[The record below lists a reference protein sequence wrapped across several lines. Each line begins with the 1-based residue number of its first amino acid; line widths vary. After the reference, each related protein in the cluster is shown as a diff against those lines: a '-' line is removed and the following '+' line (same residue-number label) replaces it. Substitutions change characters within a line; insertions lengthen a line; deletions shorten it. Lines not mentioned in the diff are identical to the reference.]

1 MSHFKTFLLGMA
13 TAYGIYYITKKRE
26 DGTSIL
32 DDLKDN
38 PSYFLNKAKDYTVG
52 EIAGILKKAIY

>member
-1 MSHFKTFLLGMA
+1 MGHLKTFLLGMA
-13 TAYGIYYITKKRE
+13 TAYGIYYITKKRA

-38 PSYFLNKAKDYTVG
+38 PSFFFNTAKGYAVEEAVDV
-52 EIAGILKKAIY
+52 LKKTIH

>member
-1 MSHFKTFLLGMA
+1 MSHLKTFLLGMA

-38 PSYFLNKAKDYTVG
+38 PSFFLNKAKDYAV
-52 EIAGILKKAIY
+52 EEAADILKKTIY